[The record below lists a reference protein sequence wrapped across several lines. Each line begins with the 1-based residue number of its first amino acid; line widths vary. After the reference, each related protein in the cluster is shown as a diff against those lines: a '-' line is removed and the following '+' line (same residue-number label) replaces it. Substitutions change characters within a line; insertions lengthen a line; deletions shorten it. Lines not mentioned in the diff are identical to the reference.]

1 MDGPAGPAPAAL
13 TDGGGLSLAAILDSV
28 QRGEITLHYAEEMIR
43 GRPSADTDDAVKV
56 LATQAVALAQSHPWA
71 AVVPARLAAAA
82 VDTEEPFSG
91 RETPWLEGNL
101 AWLDVAGRAVER
113 CPDARLQRHAAVRGE
128 RVRRWAEVR
137 GHHELRARA
146 CTLIAALALRL
157 HRAAPPRGYAELDEP
172 VWSARLALHADE
184 RLGLDLLA
192 PGTFDYPQN
201 PLRPAPWERAAWVAE
216 AHLREALALNP
227 PVSRGSPAGELAR
240 LLITAGTLDPH
251 ELGRRTRQALG
262 GAGGLSRAGILALH
276 RRLGMTKDVAWL
288 AELGEIDVEAAVDEL
303 GLVDACRIAVDVLDS
318 IADEA
323 PDAGLAWARRWEP
336 AVMAS
341 GDDLVV
347 EYHWFRRA
355 GAVAAVLNR
364 RAAASPDGL
373 EGLQPDEQLFLSA
386 MAMLGADQPLPASN
400 ILSLLNAMPGDLVAG
415 HQATFRWLVMHAR
428 LRAALK
434 LDWPTRLPLL
444 TDVLVDMLTMG
455 FRAWPMMVLLNVMN
469 ELDHPAPQETD
480 LWITFLERLVIP
492 LERAYGDAALE
503 FVHEIAMHLVDGLF
517 PRSINTGQALT
528 PVNVVG
534 LLQVISGAR
543 YAAAVRA
550 RARVATAGD
559 ADVEAALERVRHWQR
574 QRDDRS
580 AAGEGQEDAFNNLHF
595 ETAVTS
601 YATGSEQSDG
611 AGPEAVLG
619 NVQMRADALLD
630 ARLLDAV
637 PNDDPPS
644 LSLEELRANLDPR
657 TALLLTF
664 IGRIDPPVGPP
675 CLFTVLISH
684 ETIICA
690 GIKEENLPGNA
701 HVWTAPDGGLWLT
714 SSLGT
719 TVAQLRRLVREY
731 SRPDLMSAAAEETL
745 ASDGQVEHYLGQVV
759 REEMERLRK
768 RGVDHLCVVPY
779 GPLRVFPMH
788 LLGAP
793 GRMLADDWI
802 VTYLPHATLLGRQ
815 PSTSPARTH
824 PITSVGISYTALGM
838 AEPSNAPVDTSGQA
852 RAVAALFGAI
862 PLLDAQATPEA
873 VVDAMLT
880 SRRVHIAAHG
890 KMNARAPAFQSMQL
904 APGEGGSHR
913 LSAADLL
920 GLDLDGLELVTLS
933 SCESAL
939 GRFDHA
945 DNPRGLAATLL
956 LRGAGA
962 VVGTL
967 WPVKARV
974 AETFFPLLYGEL
986 SHGLCVLDAYA
997 VALRSTRRTHP
1008 ELRDWGAFYFLGDWR
1023 IREGDTP

>member
-1 MDGPAGPAPAAL
+1 MDGPAWSVPAAPA
-13 TDGGGLSLAAILDSV
+13 DGDGPSLAAVLNRV
-28 QRGEITLHYAEEMIR
+28 RRGEITLHHAEETIR
-43 GRPSADTDDAVKV
+43 RTASADVDDAVKM
-56 LATQAVALAQSHPWA
+56 LAAQAVALARNDPWA

-82 VDTEEPFSG
+82 VDTEEPLTG
-91 RETPWLEGNL
+91 QETPWVEGNL
-101 AWLDVAGRAVER
+101 AWVDVAGRAVEF
-113 CPDARLQRHAAVRGE
+113 CPDARLQRHAALRGE

-137 GHHELRARA
+137 GCQELRART

-172 VWSARLALHADE
+172 VWSARLTLHADE
-184 RLGLDLLA
+184 RMGLDLLA
-192 PGTFDYPQN
+192 PGTLDYPQN

-216 AHLREALALNP
+216 AHLREALAVTP

-251 ELGRRTRQALG
+251 ELGRLTRQALG

-288 AELGEIDVEAAVDEL
+288 AELDEIDVEAAVDEL
-303 GLVDACRIAVDVLDS
+303 GLVDASRIAVDVLES
-318 IADEA
+318 IADET

-341 GDDLVV
+341 GHDLVV

-373 EGLQPDEQLFLSA
+373 EGLEPDEQLFLSA
-386 MAMLGADQPLPASN
+386 MAMLGADQPLPASK

-428 LRAALK
+428 FRAALK
-434 LDWPTRLPLL
+434 LDWPARLPLL

-455 FRAWPMMVLLNVMN
+455 FRAWPMTVLVNVMH

-492 LERAYGDAALE
+492 LERAYGDAARE
-503 FVHEIAMHLVDGLF
+503 FVHGIAMHLVDGLF
-517 PRSINTGQALT
+517 PRSINTGQAVT
-528 PVNVVG
+528 PVNIVG

-550 RARVATAGD
+550 RARVDTAGD
-559 ADVEAALERVRHWQR
+559 ADVQAALERVRHWQR

-580 AAGEGQEDAFNNLHF
+580 AWEGQEDDFNNLHF

-611 AGPEAVLG
+611 ADPEAVLG

-644 LSLEELRANLDPR
+644 LSLEELRANLDQR

-664 IGRIDPPVGPP
+664 IGRVDPPVGPP

-684 ETIICA
+684 ETTVCA
-690 GIKEENLPGNA
+690 GIKEENLPGDA
-701 HVWTAPDGGLWLT
+701 QFWTARDGGLWLT
-714 SSLGT
+714 SSLGI
-719 TVAQLRRLVREY
+719 TVAQLRRLVQEY
-731 SRPDLMSAAAEETL
+731 SRPDLMSAAAAEAF

-815 PSTSPARTH
+815 PSLSAARAH

-838 AEPSNAPVDTSGQA
+838 AEPSNAPVDTTGQA
-852 RAVAALFGAI
+852 RAVAALFGVD
-862 PLLDAQATPEA
+862 PLLDAHATPET
-873 VVDAMLT
+873 VVDALLT

-890 KMNARAPAFQSMQL
+890 EMNARAPAFQSVQL
-904 APGEGGSHR
+904 AHGKGGDHR
-913 LSAADLL
+913 LRAADLL

-945 DNPRGLAATLL
+945 DNPRGLPATLL

-986 SHGLCVLDAYA
+986 SRDLCVLDAYA
-997 VALRSTRRTHP
+997 VALGSTRRAHP
-1008 ELRDWGAFYFLGDWR
+1008 EPRDWGAFYFLGDWR
-1023 IREGDTP
+1023 IPEGHTP